1 MNHKSFYMI
10 YRYKHQQ
17 HRIRLVSLHQ
27 ISAWTTKKISNGEI
41 VGEITKPYIFHCKTN
56 KLEKYELFCKRT
68 SVPEKLKFAFVEIIK

>member
-56 KLEKYELFCKRT
+56 KLEKYELFCERT